1 MKRAFCGFLA
11 LAALLLLGG
20 CGDKDIR
27 SPESKVLQSSPEQ
40 REKARNLPH
49 RFEDKDL
56 RYEVRYADNWGDATV
71 DDGDLI
77 LYRLDDE
84 GEKYGPV
91 VLVSISDYD
100 SLLFTSA
107 ASFGKEVKKS
117 LQAEHGFKAVKLL
130 TSESVSWYSSK
141 AIHLEYTAIQDD
153 DPLKYFEQ
161 MYINDDKNKK
171 SVILVF
177 TCQVDE
183 CDAARDE
190 AMLIFHSFRFIR

>member
-1 MKRAFCGFLA
+1 MKRGFCGFLA
-11 LAALLLLGG
+11 LAAVLLLSG
-20 CGDKDIR
+20 CGDENTT
-27 SPESKVLQSSPEQ
+27 SPESKALVASPEQ

-49 RFEDKDL
+49 RFEDKNL

-100 SLLFTSA
+100 ALFMTSA
-107 ASFGKEVKKS
+107 ASFGKQVKKS
-117 LQAEHGFKAVKLL
+117 LLENNGFKEVDLL
-130 TSESVSWYSSK
+130 TSERINWYSSK
-141 AIHLEYTAIQDD
+141 AIHLEYKAIQDD

-161 MYINDDKNKK
+161 MYISDDKNKK

-190 AMLIFHSFRFIR
+190 AMLIFHSFRFVR